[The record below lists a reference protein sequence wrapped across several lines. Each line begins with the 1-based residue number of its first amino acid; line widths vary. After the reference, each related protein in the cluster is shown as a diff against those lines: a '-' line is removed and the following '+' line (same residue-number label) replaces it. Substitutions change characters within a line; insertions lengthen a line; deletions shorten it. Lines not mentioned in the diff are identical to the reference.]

1 MPLFCGWPLKIGFH
15 VPTGDRLLQWGDHG
29 DVVYFIEI
37 TLNTRIIF
45 SLSVVFSSRIWK
57 AFMTK
62 FLIDNPVIEWD
73 RLVAWSLQNLR
84 GKDISAVI
92 CRLVYGSSFL

>member
-1 MPLFCGWPLKIGFH
+1 M
-15 VPTGDRLLQWGDHG
+15 
-29 DVVYFIEI
+29 YFIES
-37 TLNTRIIF
+37 TVNMRTIF

-62 FLIDNPVIEWD
+62 SLIYNPVIELD